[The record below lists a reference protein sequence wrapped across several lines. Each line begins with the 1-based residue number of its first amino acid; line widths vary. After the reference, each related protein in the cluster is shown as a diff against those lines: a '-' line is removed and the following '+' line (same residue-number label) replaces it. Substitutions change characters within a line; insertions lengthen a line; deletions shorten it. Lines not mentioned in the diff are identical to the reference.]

1 MRLNVDFSALETVA
15 SKFQSR
21 RTFQLNLDNQPPLER
36 IDIDLVKGIEI
47 QLEDLDSEDGLL
59 SYKGRHVILYIRDH
73 GGKLDEAILDPTR
86 GKRFHV
92 ADCETLESMR
102 TQGRFERYVVT
113 QSTSGD
119 FEISGRSYATGR
131 TTTGVARLKVC
142 KNCLA
147 KLNFNSYLLAS
158 RTEKSGKWL
167 SFSLLEFFETYST
180 RFRQLPRGLASSE
193 EASTYSK
200 DWQET
205 SRRLREAS
213 NYRCEDCQIV
223 LREHMD
229 LLHVHHVNGVKND
242 DRPPNLSVLCKDC
255 HRKQPLHGHI
265 FVSRREMGIISRL
278 RAAQG
283 IQPRTWDEAIRMAD
297 LAVRPTLEL
306 ARHQRWDV
314 PEFALNIPGRRGGSF
329 HVEAAWARSKRA
341 IVSVE
346 GAEVPAEWRA
356 DTAGALLSELG
367 ASL

>member
-1 MRLNVDFSALETVA
+1 MRLDVDFGALEAVA
-15 SKFQSR
+15 GRFRSQRK
-21 RTFQLNLDNQPPLER
+21 FQLNLDDEMPLER

-47 QLEDLDSEDGLL
+47 QLQDLDSEDGLL

-73 GGKLDEAILDPTR
+73 GGKLDEAIQDPSR

-102 TQGRFERYVVT
+102 AQGRFERYVVT

-131 TTTGVARLKVC
+131 TGTGVARLKVC
-142 KNCLA
+142 KNCLT

-158 RTEKSGKWL
+158 GAERVDKWL
-167 SFSLLEFFETYST
+167 SFDLLEFFETYST
-180 RFRQLPRGLASSE
+180 RFRQLPRGLADSEQASS
-193 EASTYSK
+193 YNK

-205 SRRLREAS
+205 SRRLREAKDH
-213 NYRCEDCQIV
+213 RCEDCHIV

-229 LLHVHHVNGVKND
+229 LLHVHHINGVKND
-242 DRPPNLSVLCKDC
+242 DRPQNLSVLCKDC

-265 FVSRREMGIISRL
+265 FVSRREMAIISRL
-278 RAAQG
+278 RSAQG
-283 IQPRTWDEAIRMAD
+283 IQPKTWEDAIRMAD

-314 PEFALNIPGRRGGSF
+314 PQFAVELPGRRGGAV
-329 HVEAAWARSKRA
+329 HAEAAWARSKRA
-341 IVSVE
+341 VVSE
-346 GAEVPAEWRA
+346 RGIEVSPEWRV
-356 DTAGALLSELG
+356 DTAGALLSELRT
-367 ASL
+367 SL